1 MFSRSNRKIRYAVF
15 FAMLLFGVCLSACGE
30 KKDAG
35 DAGNKAAGQN
45 GQEAEVQTKAFGIDY
60 SEEFSLENPEQIVC
74 GQDCMWAITTRLDG
88 FIYRIDYKEE
98 NSGVQEIE
106 WRTGGEENLV
116 NIAEGEKG
124 LYASVYLRKENQIE
138 IRRLNAGGQWTVIMT
153 VKAENPEWCIV
164 GSGLFV
170 DSSEN
175 TYLVSDRA
183 VTCFGEDG
191 AKAGEYELEGKA
203 CFFRENADG
212 GVECVAARTD
222 SIVLYRLNGAKAEEK
237 WALQVDAGNICGIS
251 GGKDAPLCLAAGT
264 ELLFIDWE
272 TGSISAKS
280 DLLAMG
286 VSFVLAG
293 RYDAKEET
301 LRLYGAGGQSESE
314 GNLSCNLLSGR
325 EGDAEQRTELVYGTF
340 YGEAPADIKAAIMA
354 FNRSNENYYIT
365 IRSYC
370 SDTTYWQESQ
380 QRFFADMAAGNAP
393 DIIDMLL
400 WGNYYEP
407 FVSSGYLENLTPY
420 LEQSQYKDDI
430 LWNVLNAYEVDGGL
444 YLLAPQFSFS
454 GLLLHPEYACPWED
468 WNIETFLAMLEK
480 NHWEKNVF
488 NIYQS
493 DPQRLL
499 RNLFI
504 CRQGE
509 LIDKEQKKAYFDS
522 QFFLDML
529 MLCKDYAQNH
539 QAGED
544 DLMNV
549 QNLCSRNQYSFYYYY
564 VAAADVYGREYQIY
578 GYPTADGQV
587 YQVYSSDSCAIYA
600 GSTHKEGAWQFL
612 ESLLQEENQKYHAL
626 AEPGIPIRRSVLER
640 MKEEEGWS
648 DVSCKVGD
656 ELVTIS
662 EAEVQI
668 IENVIANG
676 KFVPENINEDIWS
689 IIEEETAAYF
699 AGDKS
704 AEEVARIIQSRVG
717 LMLAE

>member
-1 MFSRSNRKIRYAVF
+1 MFIKPPSKIGYAVY
-15 FAMLLFGVCLSACGE
+15 FAVLLLGVCLSACGE

-45 GQEAEVQTKAFGIDY
+45 GQEVRTKAFGIDY
-60 SEEFSLENPEQIVC
+60 STEFSLENPEQIVC

-153 VKAENPEWCIV
+153 VKAENPEWCVV

-170 DSSEN
+170 DSGEN
-175 TYLVSDRA
+175 TYMVSDRA
-183 VTCFGEDG
+183 VTCFGENG
-191 AKAGEYELEGKA
+191 TKTGEYELEGRA
-203 CFFRENADG
+203 CFFRENDDG
-212 GVECVAARTD
+212 GVECVAAKTD
-222 SIVLYRLNGAKAEEK
+222 SIVLYGLNGAKAEEK
-237 WALQVDAGNICGIS
+237 WALQVDGGKVCGIS
-251 GGKDAPLCLAAGT
+251 GGKEAPLCLAADT
-264 ELLFIDWE
+264 VLLFIDWE
-272 TGSISAKS
+272 TGSLLEKS

-301 LRLYGAGGQSESE
+301 LRLYGAGGQSEGS
-314 GNLSCNLLSGR
+314 GNLSCSLLSGR
-325 EGDAEQRTELVYGTF
+325 EASAEQRTELVYGIF

-354 FNRSNENYYIT
+354 FNRSNESYYIT

-370 SDTTYWQESQ
+370 SNTTYWQESQ
-380 QRFFADMAAGNAP
+380 QRFLADMAAQNAP
-393 DIIDMLL
+393 DIIDMLF
-400 WGNYYEP
+400 WRDYYEP

-430 LWNVLNAYEVDGGL
+430 MWNVLSAYEVDGSL
-444 YLLAPQFSFS
+444 YLLAPQFSFT
-454 GLLLHPEYACPWED
+454 GLLIHPEYACPLED
-468 WNIETFLAMLEK
+468 WNTETFLTMLQRNAWK
-480 NHWEKNVF
+480 KNVF

-493 DPQRLL
+493 NPQDLL
-499 RNLFI
+499 RNMLI
-504 CRQGE
+504 GRQGE
-509 LIDKEQKKAYFDS
+509 LIDKEQKKAYFES
-522 QFFLDML
+522 QAFLDML
-529 MLCKDYAQNH
+529 ALCKEYAENH
-539 QAGED
+539 EAGED
-544 DLMNV
+544 DLLNYN
-549 QNLCSRNQYSFYYYY
+549 NLFSRRQYGFYHDY
-564 VAAADVYGREYQIY
+564 VFSTDIYGREYQIY

-587 YQVYSSDSCAIYA
+587 YQVFSSDSLAIYA
-600 GSTHKEGAWQFL
+600 GSTHKEGAWQFV
-612 ESLLQEENQKYHAL
+612 ESLLQEENQVYHAMTN
-626 AEPGIPIRRSVLER
+626 PGIPIRRSVLER
-640 MKEEEGWS
+640 MKEEEGWTEMAYR
-648 DVSCKVGD
+648 VGD
-656 ELVTIS
+656 ELLTTS
-662 EAEVQI
+662 EAEFQI
-668 IENVIANG
+668 VENIIANG
-676 KFVPENINEDIWS
+676 IFVPENVNIWS

-704 AEEVARIIQSRVG
+704 AEEVAHIIQSRVG

>member
-1 MFSRSNRKIRYAVF
+1 MFIKPPSKIGYAVY
-15 FAMLLFGVCLSACGE
+15 FAVLLLGVCLSACGE

-45 GQEAEVQTKAFGIDY
+45 GQEVRTKAFGIDY
-60 SEEFSLENPEQIVC
+60 STEFSLENPEQIVC

-153 VKAENPEWCIV
+153 VKAENPEWCVV

-170 DSSEN
+170 DSGEN
-175 TYLVSDRA
+175 TYMVSDRA
-183 VTCFGEDG
+183 VTCFGENG
-191 AKAGEYELEGKA
+191 TKTGEYELEGRA
-203 CFFRENADG
+203 CFFRENDDG
-212 GVECVAARTD
+212 GVECVAAKTD
-222 SIVLYRLNGAKAEEK
+222 SIVLYGLNGAKAEEK
-237 WALQVDAGNICGIS
+237 WALQVDGGKVCGIS
-251 GGKDAPLCLAAGT
+251 GGKEAPLCLAADT
-264 ELLFIDWE
+264 VLLFIDWE
-272 TGSISAKS
+272 TGSLLEKS

-301 LRLYGAGGQSESE
+301 LRLYGAGGQSEGS
-314 GNLSCNLLSGR
+314 GNLSCSLLSGR
-325 EGDAEQRTELVYGTF
+325 EASAEQRTELVYGIF

-354 FNRSNENYYIT
+354 FNRSNESYYIT

-370 SDTTYWQESQ
+370 SNTTYWQESQ
-380 QRFFADMAAGNAP
+380 QRFLADMAAQNAP
-393 DIIDMLL
+393 DIIDMLF
-400 WGNYYEP
+400 WRDYYEP

-430 LWNVLNAYEVDGGL
+430 MWNVLSAYEVDGSL
-444 YLLAPQFSFS
+444 YLLAPQFSFT
-454 GLLLHPEYACPWED
+454 GLLIHPEYACPLED
-468 WNIETFLAMLEK
+468 WNTETFLTMLQRNAWK
-480 NHWEKNVF
+480 KNVF

-493 DPQRLL
+493 NPQDLL
-499 RNLFI
+499 RNMLI
-504 CRQGE
+504 GRQGE
-509 LIDKEQKKAYFDS
+509 LIDKEQKKAYFES
-522 QFFLDML
+522 QAFLDML
-529 MLCKDYAQNH
+529 ALCKEYAENH
-539 QAGED
+539 EAGED
-544 DLMNV
+544 DLLNYN
-549 QNLCSRNQYSFYYYY
+549 NLFSRRQYGFYHDY
-564 VAAADVYGREYQIY
+564 VFSTDIYGREYQIY

-587 YQVYSSDSCAIYA
+587 YQVFSSDSLAIYA
-600 GSTHKEGAWQFL
+600 GSTHKEGAWQFV
-612 ESLLQEENQKYHAL
+612 ESLLQEENQVYHAMTN
-626 AEPGIPIRRSVLER
+626 PGIPIRRSVLER
-640 MKEEEGWS
+640 MKEEEGWTEMAYR
-648 DVSCKVGD
+648 VGD
-656 ELVTIS
+656 ELLTTS
-662 EAEVQI
+662 EAEFQI
-668 IENVIANG
+668 VENIIAHG
-676 KFVPENINEDIWS
+676 IFVPENVNEDIWS

-704 AEEVARIIQSRVG
+704 AEEVAHIIQSRVG

>member
-1 MFSRSNRKIRYAVF
+1 MFIKPPSKIGYAVY
-15 FAMLLFGVCLSACGE
+15 FAVLLLGVCLSACGE

-45 GQEAEVQTKAFGIDY
+45 GQEVRTKAFGIDY
-60 SEEFSLENPEQIVC
+60 STEFSLENPEQIVC

-153 VKAENPEWCIV
+153 VKAENPEWCVV

-170 DSSEN
+170 DSGEN
-175 TYLVSDRA
+175 TYMVSDRA
-183 VTCFGEDG
+183 VTCFGENG
-191 AKAGEYELEGKA
+191 TKTGEYELEGRA
-203 CFFRENADG
+203 CFFRENDDG
-212 GVECVAARTD
+212 GVECVAAKTD
-222 SIVLYRLNGAKAEEK
+222 SIVLYGLNGAKAEEK
-237 WALQVDAGNICGIS
+237 WALQVDGGKVCGIS
-251 GGKDAPLCLAAGT
+251 GGKEAPLCLAADT
-264 ELLFIDWE
+264 VLLFIDWE
-272 TGSISAKS
+272 TGSLLEKS

-301 LRLYGAGGQSESE
+301 LRLYGAGGQSEGS
-314 GNLSCNLLSGR
+314 GNLSCSLLSGR
-325 EGDAEQRTELVYGTF
+325 EASAEQRTELVYGIF

-354 FNRSNENYYIT
+354 FNRSNESYYIT

-370 SDTTYWQESQ
+370 SNTTYWQESQ
-380 QRFFADMAAGNAP
+380 QRFLADMAAQNAP
-393 DIIDMLL
+393 DIIDMLF
-400 WGNYYEP
+400 WRDYYEP

-430 LWNVLNAYEVDGGL
+430 MWNVLSAYEVDGSL
-444 YLLAPQFSFS
+444 YLLAPQFSFT
-454 GLLLHPEYACPWED
+454 GLLIHPEYACPLED
-468 WNIETFLAMLEK
+468 WNTETFLTMLQRNAWK
-480 NHWEKNVF
+480 KNVF

-493 DPQRLL
+493 NPQDLL
-499 RNLFI
+499 RNMLI
-504 CRQGE
+504 GRQGE
-509 LIDKEQKKAYFDS
+509 LIDKEQKKAYFES
-522 QFFLDML
+522 QAFLDML
-529 MLCKDYAQNH
+529 ALCKEYAENH
-539 QAGED
+539 EAGED
-544 DLMNV
+544 DLLNYN
-549 QNLCSRNQYSFYYYY
+549 NLFSRRQYGFYHDY
-564 VAAADVYGREYQIY
+564 VFSTDIYGREYQIY

-587 YQVYSSDSCAIYA
+587 YQVFSSDSLAIYA
-600 GSTHKEGAWQFL
+600 GSTHKEGAWQFV
-612 ESLLQEENQKYHAL
+612 ESLLQEENQVYHAMTN
-626 AEPGIPIRRSVLER
+626 PGIPIRRSVLER
-640 MKEEEGWS
+640 MKEEEGW
-648 DVSCKVGD
+648 KEMAYRVGD
-656 ELVTIS
+656 ELLTTS
-662 EAEVQI
+662 EAEFQI
-668 IENVIANG
+668 VENIIANG
-676 KFVPENINEDIWS
+676 IFVPENVNEDIWS

-704 AEEVARIIQSRVG
+704 AEEVAHIIQSRVG

>member
-1 MFSRSNRKIRYAVF
+1 MFIKPPSKIGYAVY
-15 FAMLLFGVCLSACGE
+15 FAVLLLGVCLSACGE

-45 GQEAEVQTKAFGIDY
+45 GQEVRTKAFGIDY
-60 SEEFSLENPEQIVC
+60 STEFSLENPEQIVC

-153 VKAENPEWCIV
+153 VKAENPEWCVV

-170 DSSEN
+170 DSGEN
-175 TYLVSDRA
+175 TYMVSDRA
-183 VTCFGEDG
+183 VTCFGENG
-191 AKAGEYELEGKA
+191 TKTGEYELEGRA
-203 CFFRENADG
+203 CFFRENDDG
-212 GVECVAARTD
+212 GVECVAAKTD
-222 SIVLYRLNGAKAEEK
+222 SIVLYGLNGAKAEEK
-237 WALQVDAGNICGIS
+237 WALQVDGGKVCGIS
-251 GGKDAPLCLAAGT
+251 GGKEAPLCLAADT
-264 ELLFIDWE
+264 VLLFIDWE
-272 TGSISAKS
+272 TGSLLEKS

-301 LRLYGAGGQSESE
+301 LRLYGAGGQREGS
-314 GNLSCNLLSGR
+314 GNLSCSLLSGR
-325 EGDAEQRTELVYGTF
+325 EASAEQRTELVYGIF

-354 FNRSNENYYIT
+354 FNRSNESYYIT

-370 SDTTYWQESQ
+370 SNTTYWQESQ
-380 QRFFADMAAGNAP
+380 QRFLADMAAQNAP
-393 DIIDMLL
+393 DIIDMLF
-400 WGNYYEP
+400 WRDYYEP

-430 LWNVLNAYEVDGGL
+430 MWNVLSAYEVDGSL
-444 YLLAPQFSFS
+444 YLLAPQFSFT
-454 GLLLHPEYACPWED
+454 GLLIHPEYACPLED
-468 WNIETFLAMLEK
+468 WNTETFLTMLQRNAWK
-480 NHWEKNVF
+480 KNVF

-493 DPQRLL
+493 NPQDLL
-499 RNLFI
+499 RNMLI
-504 CRQGE
+504 GRQGE
-509 LIDKEQKKAYFDS
+509 LIDKEQKKAYFES
-522 QFFLDML
+522 QAFLDML
-529 MLCKDYAQNH
+529 ALCKEYAENH
-539 QAGED
+539 EAGED
-544 DLMNV
+544 DLLNYN
-549 QNLCSRNQYSFYYYY
+549 NLFSRRQYGFYHDY
-564 VAAADVYGREYQIY
+564 VFSTDIYGREYQIY

-587 YQVYSSDSCAIYA
+587 YQVFSSDSLAIYA
-600 GSTHKEGAWQFL
+600 GSTHKEGAWQFV
-612 ESLLQEENQKYHAL
+612 ESLLQEENQVYHAMTN
-626 AEPGIPIRRSVLER
+626 PGIPIRRSVLER
-640 MKEEEGWS
+640 MKEEEGWTEMAYR
-648 DVSCKVGD
+648 VGD
-656 ELVTIS
+656 ELLTTS
-662 EAEVQI
+662 EAEFQI
-668 IENVIANG
+668 VENIIANG
-676 KFVPENINEDIWS
+676 IFVPENVNEDIWS

-704 AEEVARIIQSRVG
+704 AEEVAHIIQSRVG

>member
-1 MFSRSNRKIRYAVF
+1 MFIKPPSKIGYAVY
-15 FAMLLFGVCLSACGE
+15 FAVLLLGVCLSACGE

-45 GQEAEVQTKAFGIDY
+45 GQEVRTKAFGIDY
-60 SEEFSLENPEQIVC
+60 STEFSLENPEQIVC

-153 VKAENPEWCIV
+153 VKAENPEWCVV

-170 DSSEN
+170 DSGEN
-175 TYLVSDRA
+175 TYMVSDRA
-183 VTCFGEDG
+183 VTCFGENG
-191 AKAGEYELEGKA
+191 TKTGEYELEGRA
-203 CFFRENADG
+203 CFFRENDDG
-212 GVECVAARTD
+212 GVECVAAKTD
-222 SIVLYRLNGAKAEEK
+222 SIVLYGLNGAKAEEK
-237 WALQVDAGNICGIS
+237 WALQVDGGKVCGIS
-251 GGKDAPLCLAAGT
+251 GGKEAPLCLAADT
-264 ELLFIDWE
+264 VLLFIDWE
-272 TGSISAKS
+272 TGSLLEKS

-301 LRLYGAGGQSESE
+301 LRLYGAGGQSEGS
-314 GNLSCNLLSGR
+314 GNLSCSLLSGR
-325 EGDAEQRTELVYGTF
+325 EASAEQRTELVYGIF

-354 FNRSNENYYIT
+354 FNRSNESYYIT

-370 SDTTYWQESQ
+370 SNTTYWQESQ
-380 QRFFADMAAGNAP
+380 QRFLADMAAQNAP
-393 DIIDMLL
+393 DIIDMLF
-400 WGNYYEP
+400 WRDYYEP

-430 LWNVLNAYEVDGGL
+430 MWNVLSAYEVDGSL
-444 YLLAPQFSFS
+444 YLLAPQFSFT
-454 GLLLHPEYACPWED
+454 GLLIHPEYACPLED
-468 WNIETFLAMLEK
+468 WNTETFLTMLQRNAWK
-480 NHWEKNVF
+480 KNVF

-493 DPQRLL
+493 NPQDLL
-499 RNLFI
+499 RNMLI
-504 CRQGE
+504 GRQGE
-509 LIDKEQKKAYFDS
+509 LIDKEQKKAYFES
-522 QFFLDML
+522 QAFLDML
-529 MLCKDYAQNH
+529 ALCKEYAENH
-539 QAGED
+539 EAGED
-544 DLMNV
+544 DLLNYN
-549 QNLCSRNQYSFYYYY
+549 NLFSRRQYGFYHDY
-564 VAAADVYGREYQIY
+564 VFSTDIYGREYQIY

-587 YQVYSSDSCAIYA
+587 YQVFSSDSLAIYA
-600 GSTHKEGAWQFL
+600 GSTHKEGAWQFV
-612 ESLLQEENQKYHAL
+612 ESLLQEENQVYHAMTN
-626 AEPGIPIRRSVLER
+626 PGIPIRRSVLER
-640 MKEEEGWS
+640 MKEEEGWTEMAYR
-648 DVSCKVGD
+648 VGD
-656 ELVTIS
+656 ELLTTS
-662 EAEVQI
+662 EAEFQI
-668 IENVIANG
+668 VENIIANG
-676 KFVPENINEDIWS
+676 IFVPENVNEDIWS

-704 AEEVARIIQSRVG
+704 AEEVAHITQSRVG

>member
-1 MFSRSNRKIRYAVF
+1 MFIKPPSKIGYAVY
-15 FAMLLFGVCLSACGE
+15 FAVLLLGVCLSACGE

-45 GQEAEVQTKAFGIDY
+45 GQEVRTKAFGIDY
-60 SEEFSLENPEQIVC
+60 STEFSLENPEQIVC

-153 VKAENPEWCIV
+153 VKAENPEWCVV

-170 DSSEN
+170 DSGEN
-175 TYLVSDRA
+175 TYMVSDRA
-183 VTCFGEDG
+183 VTCFGENG
-191 AKAGEYELEGKA
+191 TKTGEYELEGRA
-203 CFFRENADG
+203 CFFRENDDG
-212 GVECVAARTD
+212 GVECVAAKTD
-222 SIVLYRLNGAKAEEK
+222 SIVLYGLNGAKAEEK
-237 WALQVDAGNICGIS
+237 WALQVDGGKVCGIS
-251 GGKDAPLCLAAGT
+251 GGKEAPLCLAADT
-264 ELLFIDWE
+264 VLLFIDWE
-272 TGSISAKS
+272 TGSLLEKS

-301 LRLYGAGGQSESE
+301 LRLYGAGGQSEGS
-314 GNLSCNLLSGR
+314 GNLSCSLLSGR
-325 EGDAEQRTELVYGTF
+325 EASAEQRTELVYGIF

-354 FNRSNENYYIT
+354 FNRSNESYYIT

-370 SDTTYWQESQ
+370 SNTTYWQESQ
-380 QRFFADMAAGNAP
+380 QRFLADMAAQNAP
-393 DIIDMLL
+393 DIIDMLF
-400 WGNYYEP
+400 WRDYYEP

-430 LWNVLNAYEVDGGL
+430 MWNVLSAYEVDGSL
-444 YLLAPQFSFS
+444 YLLAPQFSFT
-454 GLLLHPEYACPWED
+454 GLLIHPEYACPLED
-468 WNIETFLAMLEK
+468 WNTETFLTMLQRNAWK
-480 NHWEKNVF
+480 KNVF

-493 DPQRLL
+493 NPQDLL
-499 RNLFI
+499 RNMLI
-504 CRQGE
+504 GRQGE
-509 LIDKEQKKAYFDS
+509 LIDKEQKKAYFES
-522 QFFLDML
+522 QAFLDML
-529 MLCKDYAQNH
+529 ALCKEYAENH
-539 QAGED
+539 EAGED
-544 DLMNV
+544 DLRNYN
-549 QNLCSRNQYSFYYYY
+549 NLFSRRQYGFYHDY
-564 VAAADVYGREYQIY
+564 VFSTDIYGREYQIY

-587 YQVYSSDSCAIYA
+587 YQVFSSDSLAIYA
-600 GSTHKEGAWQFL
+600 GSTHKEGAWQFV
-612 ESLLQEENQKYHAL
+612 ESLLQEENQVYHAMTN
-626 AEPGIPIRRSVLER
+626 PGIPIRRSVLER
-640 MKEEEGWS
+640 MKEEEGWTEMAYR
-648 DVSCKVGD
+648 VGD
-656 ELVTIS
+656 ELLTTS
-662 EAEVQI
+662 EAEFQI
-668 IENVIANG
+668 VENIIANG
-676 KFVPENINEDIWS
+676 IFVPENVNEDIWS

-704 AEEVARIIQSRVG
+704 AEEVAHIIQSRVG

>member
-1 MFSRSNRKIRYAVF
+1 MFIKPPSKIGYAVY
-15 FAMLLFGVCLSACGE
+15 FAVLLLGVCLSACGE

-45 GQEAEVQTKAFGIDY
+45 GQEVRTKAFGIDY
-60 SEEFSLENPEQIVC
+60 STEFSLENPEQIVC

-153 VKAENPEWCIV
+153 VKAENPEWCVV

-170 DSSEN
+170 DSGEN
-175 TYLVSDRA
+175 TYMVSDRA
-183 VTCFGEDG
+183 VTCFGENG
-191 AKAGEYELEGKA
+191 TKTGEYELEGRA
-203 CFFRENADG
+203 CFFRENDDG
-212 GVECVAARTD
+212 GVECVAAKTD
-222 SIVLYRLNGAKAEEK
+222 SIVLYGLNGAKAEEK
-237 WALQVDAGNICGIS
+237 WALQVDGGKVCGIS
-251 GGKDAPLCLAAGT
+251 GGKEAPLCLAADT
-264 ELLFIDWE
+264 VLLFIDWE
-272 TGSISAKS
+272 TGSLLEKS

-301 LRLYGAGGQSESE
+301 LRLYGAGGQSEGS
-314 GNLSCNLLSGR
+314 GNLSCSLLSGR
-325 EGDAEQRTELVYGTF
+325 EASAEQRTELVYGIF

-354 FNRSNENYYIT
+354 FNRSNESYYIT

-370 SDTTYWQESQ
+370 SNTTYWQESQ
-380 QRFFADMAAGNAP
+380 QRFLADMAAQNAP
-393 DIIDMLL
+393 DIIDMLF
-400 WGNYYEP
+400 WRDYYEP

-430 LWNVLNAYEVDGGL
+430 MWNVLSAYEVDGSL
-444 YLLAPQFSFS
+444 YLLAPQFSFT
-454 GLLLHPEYACPWED
+454 GLLIHPEYACPLED
-468 WNIETFLAMLEK
+468 WNTETFLTMLQRNAWK
-480 NHWEKNVF
+480 KNVF

-493 DPQRLL
+493 NPQDLL
-499 RNLFI
+499 RNMLI
-504 CRQGE
+504 GRQGE
-509 LIDKEQKKAYFDS
+509 LIDKEQKKAYFES
-522 QFFLDML
+522 QAFLDML
-529 MLCKDYAQNH
+529 ALCKEYAENH
-539 QAGED
+539 EAGED
-544 DLMNV
+544 DLLNYN
-549 QNLCSRNQYSFYYYY
+549 NLFSRRQYGFYHDY
-564 VAAADVYGREYQIY
+564 VFSTDIYGREYQIY

-587 YQVYSSDSCAIYA
+587 YQVFSSDSLAIYA
-600 GSTHKEGAWQFL
+600 GSTHKEGAWQFV
-612 ESLLQEENQKYHAL
+612 ESLLQEENQVYHAMTN
-626 AEPGIPIRRSVLER
+626 PGIPIRRSVLER
-640 MKEEEGWS
+640 MKEEEGWTEMAYR
-648 DVSCKVGD
+648 VGD
-656 ELVTIS
+656 ELLTTS
-662 EAEVQI
+662 EAEFQI
-668 IENVIANG
+668 VENIIANG
-676 KFVPENINEDIWS
+676 IFVPENVNEDIWS

-704 AEEVARIIQSRVG
+704 AEEVAHIIQSRVG

>member
-1 MFSRSNRKIRYAVF
+1 MFIKPPSKIGYAVY
-15 FAMLLFGVCLSACGE
+15 FAVLLLGVCLSACGE

-45 GQEAEVQTKAFGIDY
+45 GQEVGTKACGIDY
-60 SEEFSLENPEQIVC
+60 STEFSLENPEQIVC

-153 VKAENPEWCIV
+153 VKAENPEWCVV

-170 DSSEN
+170 DSGEN
-175 TYLVSDRA
+175 TYMVSDRA
-183 VTCFGEDG
+183 VTCFGENG
-191 AKAGEYELEGKA
+191 TKTGEYELEGRA
-203 CFFRENADG
+203 CFFRENDDG
-212 GVECVAARTD
+212 GVECVAAKTD
-222 SIVLYRLNGAKAEEK
+222 SIVLYGLNGAKAEEK
-237 WALQVDAGNICGIS
+237 WALQVDGGKVCGIS
-251 GGKDAPLCLAAGT
+251 GGKEAPLCLPADT
-264 ELLFIDWE
+264 VLLFIDWE
-272 TGSISAKS
+272 TGSLLEKS

-301 LRLYGAGGQSESE
+301 LRLYGAGGQSEGS
-314 GNLSCNLLSGR
+314 GNLSCSLLSGR
-325 EGDAEQRTELVYGTF
+325 EASAEQRTELVYGIF

-354 FNRSNENYYIT
+354 FNRSNESYYIT

-370 SDTTYWQESQ
+370 SNTTYWQESQ
-380 QRFFADMAAGNAP
+380 QRFLADMAAQNAP
-393 DIIDMLL
+393 DIIDMLF
-400 WGNYYEP
+400 WRDYYEP

-430 LWNVLNAYEVDGGL
+430 MWNVLSAYEVDGSL
-444 YLLAPQFSFS
+444 YLLAPQFSFT
-454 GLLLHPEYACPWED
+454 GLLIHPEYACPLED
-468 WNIETFLAMLEK
+468 WNTETFLTMLQRNAWK
-480 NHWEKNVF
+480 KNVF

-493 DPQRLL
+493 NPQDLL
-499 RNLFI
+499 RNMLI
-504 CRQGE
+504 GRQGE
-509 LIDKEQKKAYFDS
+509 LIDKEQKKAYFES
-522 QFFLDML
+522 QAFLDML
-529 MLCKDYAQNH
+529 ALCKEYAENH
-539 QAGED
+539 EAGED
-544 DLMNV
+544 DLLNYN
-549 QNLCSRNQYSFYYYY
+549 NLFSRRQYGFYHDY
-564 VAAADVYGREYQIY
+564 VFSTDIYGREYQIY

-587 YQVYSSDSCAIYA
+587 YQVFSSDSLAIYA
-600 GSTHKEGAWQFL
+600 GSTHKEGAWQFV
-612 ESLLQEENQKYHAL
+612 ESLLQEENQVYHAMTN
-626 AEPGIPIRRSVLER
+626 PGIPIRRSVLER
-640 MKEEEGWS
+640 MKEEEGWTEMAYR
-648 DVSCKVGD
+648 VGD
-656 ELVTIS
+656 ELLTTS
-662 EAEVQI
+662 EAEFQI
-668 IENVIANG
+668 VENIIANG
-676 KFVPENINEDIWS
+676 IFVPENVNEDIWS

-704 AEEVARIIQSRVG
+704 AEEVAHIIQSRVG

>member
-1 MFSRSNRKIRYAVF
+1 MFIKPPSKIGYAVY
-15 FAMLLFGVCLSACGE
+15 FAVLLLGVCLSACGE

-45 GQEAEVQTKAFGIDY
+45 GQEVRTKAFGIDY
-60 SEEFSLENPEQIVC
+60 STEFSLENPEQIVC

-153 VKAENPEWCIV
+153 VKAENPEWCVV

-170 DSSEN
+170 DSGEN
-175 TYLVSDRA
+175 TYMVSDRA
-183 VTCFGEDG
+183 VTCFGENG
-191 AKAGEYELEGKA
+191 TKTGEYELEGRA
-203 CFFRENADG
+203 CFFRENDDG
-212 GVECVAARTD
+212 GVECVAAKTD
-222 SIVLYRLNGAKAEEK
+222 SIVLYGLNGAKAEEK
-237 WALQVDAGNICGIS
+237 WALQVDGGKVCGIS
-251 GGKDAPLCLAAGT
+251 GGKEAPLCLAADT
-264 ELLFIDWE
+264 VLLFIDWE
-272 TGSISAKS
+272 TGSLLEKS

-301 LRLYGAGGQSESE
+301 LRLYGAGGQSEGS
-314 GNLSCNLLSGR
+314 GNLSCSLLSGR
-325 EGDAEQRTELVYGTF
+325 EASAEQRTELVYGIF

-354 FNRSNENYYIT
+354 FNRSNESYYIT

-370 SDTTYWQESQ
+370 SNTTYWQESQ
-380 QRFFADMAAGNAP
+380 QRFLADMAVQNAP
-393 DIIDMLL
+393 DIIDMLF
-400 WGNYYEP
+400 WRDYYEP

-430 LWNVLNAYEVDGGL
+430 MWNVLSAYEVDGSL
-444 YLLAPQFSFS
+444 YLLAPQFSFT
-454 GLLLHPEYACPWED
+454 GLLIHPEYACPLED
-468 WNIETFLAMLEK
+468 WNTETFLTMLQRNAWK
-480 NHWEKNVF
+480 KNVF

-493 DPQRLL
+493 NPQDLL
-499 RNLFI
+499 RNMLI
-504 CRQGE
+504 GRQGE
-509 LIDKEQKKAYFDS
+509 LIDKEQKKAYFES
-522 QFFLDML
+522 QAFLDML
-529 MLCKDYAQNH
+529 ALCKEYAENH
-539 QAGED
+539 EAGED
-544 DLMNV
+544 DLLNYN
-549 QNLCSRNQYSFYYYY
+549 NLFSRRQYGFYHDY
-564 VAAADVYGREYQIY
+564 VFSTDIYGREYQIY

-587 YQVYSSDSCAIYA
+587 YQVFSSDSLAIYA
-600 GSTHKEGAWQFL
+600 GSTHKEGAWQFV
-612 ESLLQEENQKYHAL
+612 ESLLQEENQVYHAMTN
-626 AEPGIPIRRSVLER
+626 PGIPIRRSVLER
-640 MKEEEGWS
+640 MKEEEGWTEMAYR
-648 DVSCKVGD
+648 VGD
-656 ELVTIS
+656 ELLTTS
-662 EAEVQI
+662 EAEFQI
-668 IENVIANG
+668 VENIIANG
-676 KFVPENINEDIWS
+676 IFVPENVNEDIWS

-704 AEEVARIIQSRVG
+704 AEEVAHIIQSRVG

>member
-1 MFSRSNRKIRYAVF
+1 MFIKPPSKIGYAVY
-15 FAMLLFGVCLSACGE
+15 FAVLLLGVCLSACGE

-45 GQEAEVQTKAFGIDY
+45 GQEVRTKAFGIDY
-60 SEEFSLENPEQIVC
+60 STEFSLENPEQIVC

-153 VKAENPEWCIV
+153 VKAENPEWCVV

-170 DSSEN
+170 DSGEN
-175 TYLVSDRA
+175 TYMVSDRA
-183 VTCFGEDG
+183 VTCFGENG
-191 AKAGEYELEGKA
+191 TKTGEYELEGRA
-203 CFFRENADG
+203 CFFRENDDG
-212 GVECVAARTD
+212 GVECVAAKTD
-222 SIVLYRLNGAKAEEK
+222 SIVLYGLNGAKAEEK
-237 WALQVDAGNICGIS
+237 WALQVDGGKVCGIS
-251 GGKDAPLCLAAGT
+251 GGKEAPLCLAADT
-264 ELLFIDWE
+264 VLLFIDWE
-272 TGSISAKS
+272 TGSLLEKS

-301 LRLYGAGGQSESE
+301 LRLYGAGGQREGS
-314 GNLSCNLLSGR
+314 GNLSCSLLSGR
-325 EGDAEQRTELVYGTF
+325 EASAEQRTELVYGIF

-354 FNRSNENYYIT
+354 FNRSNESYYIT

-370 SDTTYWQESQ
+370 SNTTYWQESQ
-380 QRFFADMAAGNAP
+380 QRFLADMAAQNAP
-393 DIIDMLL
+393 DIIDMLF
-400 WGNYYEP
+400 WRDYYEP

-430 LWNVLNAYEVDGGL
+430 MWNVLSAYEVDGSL
-444 YLLAPQFSFS
+444 YLLAPQFSFT
-454 GLLLHPEYACPWED
+454 GLLIHPEYACPLED
-468 WNIETFLAMLEK
+468 WNTETFLTMLQRNAWK
-480 NHWEKNVF
+480 KNVF

-493 DPQRLL
+493 NPQDLL
-499 RNLFI
+499 RNRLI
-504 CRQGE
+504 GRQGE
-509 LIDKEQKKAYFDS
+509 LIDKEQKKAYFES
-522 QFFLDML
+522 QAFLDML
-529 MLCKDYAQNH
+529 ALCKEYAENH
-539 QAGED
+539 EAGED
-544 DLMNV
+544 DLLNYN
-549 QNLCSRNQYSFYYYY
+549 NLFSRRQYGFYHDY
-564 VAAADVYGREYQIY
+564 VFSTDIYGREYQIY

-587 YQVYSSDSCAIYA
+587 YQVFSSDSLAIYA
-600 GSTHKEGAWQFL
+600 GSTHKEGAWQFV
-612 ESLLQEENQKYHAL
+612 ESLLQEENQVYHAMTN
-626 AEPGIPIRRSVLER
+626 PGIPIRRSVLER
-640 MKEEEGWS
+640 MKEEEGWTEMAYR
-648 DVSCKVGD
+648 VGD
-656 ELVTIS
+656 ELLTTS
-662 EAEVQI
+662 EAEFQI
-668 IENVIANG
+668 VENIIANG
-676 KFVPENINEDIWS
+676 IFVPENVNEDIWS

-704 AEEVARIIQSRVG
+704 AEEVAHIIQSRVG